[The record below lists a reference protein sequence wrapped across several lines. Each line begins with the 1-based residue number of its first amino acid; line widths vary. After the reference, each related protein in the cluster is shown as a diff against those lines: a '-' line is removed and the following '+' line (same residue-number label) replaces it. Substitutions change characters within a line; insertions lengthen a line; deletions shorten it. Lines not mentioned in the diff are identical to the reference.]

1 MIAPLIGM
9 LMASLLRYV
18 CSSKLLKELMPD
30 GFDFV
35 QPLEL
40 TAAAAASAETPVV
53 GAPLLG

>member
-1 MIAPLIGM
+1 
-9 LMASLLRYV
+9 V
-18 CSSKLLKELMPD
+18 CSSKLLNEVMPD

-40 TAAAAASAETPVV
+40 TDAAASAEAPVV